1 MSTIVRS
8 ENRQYILQLLK
19 NIWENVT
26 FFNIFYF
33 FQYIILFVLNHKFDK
48 NGLYYCRVLN
58 YEQIQTKPMP
68 IAQKLRKKMGFEG
81 SPNFGGFLGVGAKC
95 LEHKNIPFYSIINP
109 EKIKDLSSNEC
120 FFLVR
125 DSP

>member
-1 MSTIVRS
+1 M
-8 ENRQYILQLLK
+8 QLLK

-33 FQYIILFVLNHKFDK
+33 FQYIILFVLNYKFDK

-81 SPNFGGFLGVGAKC
+81 SPNFGGKWGEDLKQF
-95 LEHKNIPFYSIINP
+95 LEHKNTRFYSIINP
-109 EKIKDLSSNEC
+109 EKMKNLSLQTKI
-120 FFLVR
+120 FFLAR
-125 DSP
+125 RSP